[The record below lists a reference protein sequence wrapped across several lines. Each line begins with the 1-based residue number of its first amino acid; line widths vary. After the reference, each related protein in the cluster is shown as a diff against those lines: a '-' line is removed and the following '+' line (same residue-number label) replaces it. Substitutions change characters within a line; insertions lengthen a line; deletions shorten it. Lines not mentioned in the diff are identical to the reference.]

1 MMAEIDLAQE
11 LAERSDAAIAT
22 AVKKFLDEKFTEF
35 DTALAP
41 VTAGLPADRQA
52 RQLPDTSNDEVIK
65 TFTVEG
71 LCNYCAVHDFN
82 LRHQTTSRKIKRLR
96 FKNLQFQL

>member
-1 MMAEIDLAQE
+1 MAEIDLAQE

-52 RQLPDTSNDEVIK
+52 RQLPDTSNDEVIGWAASSVRLNS
-65 TFTVEG
+65 T
-71 LCNYCAVHDFN
+71 
-82 LRHQTTSRKIKRLR
+82 RHREKRLLSR
-96 FKNLQFQL
+96 AYAIIALSTIST